1 MRRLRFMRG
10 LSHSFWCRSIVGRC
24 ASLLLNLVRMAET
37 GLARQDMKT
46 ALAHERALSR
56 LEASRER

>member
-1 MRRLRFMRG
+1 
-10 LSHSFWCRSIVGRC
+10 
-24 ASLLLNLVRMAET
+24 MAEI

-46 ALAHERALSR
+46 ALAHTPALSR

>member
-1 MRRLRFMRG
+1 VPVYRRALCVAAAK
-10 LSHSFWCRSIVGRC
+10 SD
-24 ASLLLNLVRMAET
+24 RMAET
-37 GLARQDMKT
+37 VLARQDMKT